1 MGFQRERERRLT
13 TIRRK
18 FVFFHENG
26 SSNSVAEAGRAP
38 LQLPRIQLDDQLLV
52 DHRLNLFPRRNAGYF
67 AFERIAINRQ
77 PIWNWND
84 LSQFEIVHPTLSRF
98 GFELF

>member
-77 PIWNWND
+77 PIGNWND
-84 LSQFEIVHPTLSRF
+84 LSQFEIAQR
-98 GFELF
+98 